1 MFTITLNVSRTE
13 TWRPEITIPEKDRKA
28 FAHMSD
34 EQAAEYVLKLAD
46 EMSDYVFDEYR
57 HKATLETYTDIEIV
71 SFNTNLKRN

>member
-34 EQAAEYVLKLAD
+34 EHAAEYVLKLAD
-46 EMSDYVFDEYR
+46 ELSDYVFDEYE
-57 HKATLETYTDIEIV
+57 HKATLETDTCIEIV
-71 SFNTNLKRN
+71 NV

>member
-1 MFTITLNVSRTE
+1 MYTITLNVTRTE

-34 EQAAEYVLKLAD
+34 EQAHDYILKLAD

-57 HKATLETYTDIEIV
+57 HKYTLETETDIDICEY
-71 SFNTNLKRN
+71 